1 MMTCRRS
8 LFLML
13 CVTFSLGNSIAAQE
27 WTRFRGPNGKGES
40 EATTIPVTW
49 TDKDYKWRVELPGI
63 GHSSPVIWANRIF
76 VTSALQKD
84 NTRFVRCLNTSDG
97 RLVWERTF
105 PSTTFKLNNATAFD
119 VASPN
124 VDKDR
129 LYFTWCTPE
138 KYIVMALDKEKGT
151 ELWRREFAGPFEG
164 DHNFASSPIRFEDLL
179 ILQNDL
185 TATSFILALDAA
197 TGQTRWKTDRRQVK
211 TAFST
216 PMIYRPQS
224 GPPQLILT
232 GSAHGVSSL
241 DPRSGKPNW
250 ELADLFGEI
259 RVVGSPVFA
268 GGLIFSQCGG
278 GGGGKRMV
286 ALRPGNGQKG
296 AELAYEIKGSL
307 PYVPTPVAHGK
318 LLFFIS
324 DSGIV
329 TCMEA
334 STGKMHWRERVG
346 GNYFASPVRV
356 ADRIYCVSRTGEA
369 LVLAAAEQY
378 KLLARIDLGEPSHS
392 TPVVSGG
399 VMYLRTFSHL
409 MAVGGK

>member
-1 MMTCRRS
+1 MMTCRRN
-8 LFLML
+8 LFLTL
-13 CVTFSLGNSIAAQE
+13 CVTLLFGGSVVAQE
-27 WTRFRGPNGKGES
+27 WTRFRGPNGNGES

-49 TDKDYKWRVELPGI
+49 ADKDYKWKVELPGI
-63 GHSSPVIWANRIF
+63 GHSSPVVWADRIF

-84 NTRFVRCLNTSDG
+84 DTRFVRCLDTSDG
-97 RLVWERTF
+97 HLVWERTF
-105 PSTTFKLNNATAFD
+105 PSTTFELHNATAFD

-129 LYFTWCTPE
+129 LYYTWCTPE
-138 KYIVMALDKEKGT
+138 KYTVMALDKEKGS
-151 ELWRREFAGPFEG
+151 ELWRREFSGPFEG
-164 DHNFASSPIRFEDLL
+164 DHNFGSSPIRFEDLL
-179 ILQNDL
+179 ILPNDL
-185 TATSFILALDAA
+185 TGTSFILALDAA
-197 TGQTRWKTDRRQVK
+197 TGETRWKTDRRQVK
-211 TAFST
+211 TAYST

-224 GPPQLILT
+224 GPPQLIMA

-241 DPRSGKPNW
+241 DPRTGKSNW

-259 RVVGSPVFA
+259 RVVGSPVFVD
-268 GGLIFSQCGG
+268 GLIFAQCGG

-286 ALRPGNGQKG
+286 AIRPGDAAKK

-307 PYVPTPVAHGK
+307 PYVPTPVAYGT

-324 DSGIV
+324 DSGVV
-329 TCMEA
+329 TCLEA

-346 GNYFASPVRV
+346 GNYFSSPVRV

-369 LVLAAAEQY
+369 LVLAASKDY
-378 KLLARIDLGEPSHS
+378 KLLARVNLGEPSHS
-392 TPVVSGG
+392 TPAIADG

-409 MAVGGK
+409 MALGGK